1 MQKDQAAECT
11 ERSSCTRRTDQLGL
25 SLFLSLFLSFFL
37 SFFLSLLAD
46 NGLVF
51 AKLRMY
57 LLMHSVAWKDQFR
70 VIVSLSWQ
78 IISGCFCF
86 SQTQDIP
93 TLSLHYVFDLRIYT
107 YLRILMHYLA
117 FSLQIKILH
126 YLTTVVLRYSHDA
139 HFFLTRI
146 KKLIQCLVLYILK
159 LLHIL

>member
-11 ERSSCTRRTDQLGL
+11 ERSSCTRRTDQLGAVA
-25 SLFLSLFLSFFL
+25 LSFSISSFL
-37 SFFLSLLAD
+37 GRQWFSFSQTQDISTYAFCCM
-46 NGLVF
+46 NG
-51 AKLRMY
+51 
-57 LLMHSVAWKDQFR
+57 SIR
-70 VIVSLSWQ
+70 VIVSRFWQ

-126 YLTTVVLRYSHDA
+126 YLTAMVLRYSHDA
-139 HFFLTRI
+139 HFFSRG
-146 KKLIQCLVLYILK
+146 
-159 LLHIL
+159 